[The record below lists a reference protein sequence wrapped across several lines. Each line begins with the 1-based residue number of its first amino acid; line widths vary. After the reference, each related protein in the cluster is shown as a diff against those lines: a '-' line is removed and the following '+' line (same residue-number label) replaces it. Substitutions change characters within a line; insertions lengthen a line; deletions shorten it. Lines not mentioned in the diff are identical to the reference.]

1 MRDAMPGER
10 LNSNLVISS
19 KRSEES
25 HTWSTKP
32 YSAVRPCNSTLVTLK
47 TPEMRFLPYLK
58 LRCFR
63 RVLPSQTKKVLYK
76 KEDRHTDIALT

>member
-32 YSAVRPCNSTLVTLK
+32 YSAVRPCNFTRAKLK
-47 TPEMRFLPYLK
+47 TPEMRFLPYFLSIKCEVTERPFANQKSIRQKKKIDK
-58 LRCFR
+58 LT
-63 RVLPSQTKKVLYK
+63 TK
-76 KEDRHTDIALT
+76 